1 MFSQLALG
9 TIVMVITIVIQAG
22 FIGFSSYM
30 LQKCGQWFVSPPTIA
45 KLVLTLI
52 VLVLWLVLGLTVS
65 AWLWAF
71 VFIAVDA
78 LTSLEEALYFSVV
91 TFTTLGYGDITLSPQ
106 WRILA
111 SLTAVNGLIVVG
123 LNTAY
128 LVEAIS
134 RIRNAQEQV

>member
-1 MFSQLALG
+1 MIV
-9 TIVMVITIVIQAG
+9 TIVLQAG
-22 FIGFSSYM
+22 FIGMSSFA
-30 LQKCGQWFVSPPTIA
+30 LQKVGRWFVSPPINT

-52 VLVLWLVLGLTVS
+52 VLILWLVVGLTVS

-71 VFIAVDA
+71 VFIAIDA
-78 LTSLEEALYFSVV
+78 LPNLEEALYFSVV

-106 WRILA
+106 WRLLA

-134 RIRNAQEQV
+134 RIREAQEQAQ